1 MTQID
6 GDRVFIHG
14 ILFNMGKCT
23 CL

>member
-6 GDRVFIHG
+6 GDRLLIHG
-14 ILFNMGKCT
+14 ILFTVGKCA